1 MVATIELAGARSS
14 PSKDWKLKYSVVF
27 IFWIK
32 SMQKTKASVR
42 DESAHIN
49 YKQMSEIFDPRGM
62 TQKIT
67 IFWWMGFLGNNLRAA
82 GSTALPRQRWKIHRK
97 STWSS
102 YILSRDV
109 WKVEIW
115 ELNSWHQILFEGHLS
130 IFWQIFQFWTFGKFW
145 QVCWGVK
152 GTSGTLV
159 RNGREDIRAHPN
171 IFRNNTPCSR
181 KWHV

>member
-1 MVATIELAGARSS
+1 
-14 PSKDWKLKYSVVF
+14 
-27 IFWIK
+27 
-32 SMQKTKASVR
+32 MQKTKASVR

-49 YKQMSEIFDPRGM
+49 YKSKCQRYLIRGM

-82 GSTALPRQRWKIHRK
+82 GSTALPRQERVGKFTENPLGLHIFWVKMCGKWK
-97 STWSS
+97 
-102 YILSRDV
+102 
-109 WKVEIW
+109 
-115 ELNSWHQILFEGHLS
+115 FENWTHGIKYYLKGKLS

-171 IFRNNTPCSR
+171 IFRNNTPRRR
-181 KWHV
+181 KWHA